1 MLYHANSKWLPGG
14 YLGVEVFFVISGYL
28 ITSLL
33 LAERRTSGTTGL
45 LLFWRRRARRLLPAL
60 FALLIAVSVYSV
72 IFLPMEVALLR
83 EPLIAAFTYVSNWY
97 LIFNNESYFELFGR
111 PSLLRHLWSLAVE
124 EQFYVLWPI
133 AFTLLFGKLRGRY
146 AVPLLV
152 GGAVSSAALMA
163 AVYDPSGDASRVYY
177 GTDTRLSGL
186 LIGSALAYAM
196 KPGAA
201 QVATGR
207 WWESAIAVLPF
218 AAMGVLFATL
228 ADNEAFLYRGG
239 FLMTDVVTA
248 LVIFVSVRMATTL
261 PSRVAG
267 SKPLVWLGLRSYAI
281 YLWHWPVFMLTR
293 PGLDFDLSTLE
304 MMPIRFAI
312 TLGLACVSYALIER
326 PLRTGGL
333 LRVWRALLPKRPV
346 KFPALH
352 PRPLAFLATSM
363 MGVVVLAFSVAAAEP
378 PGPPSYLA
386 AGHVQI
392 SSWSQEREPAPT
404 SVPSAHRIAQA
415 HTPVSDEVEAF
426 VASPSKPNPSPGA
439 TPGAAAAPVL
449 AIDPPASM
457 PSAPP
462 TPALTPLPVP
472 PTRIFAIGDS
482 VMLSASPSL
491 GDLVPNIEVDAAVS
505 RQVEAGIEVL
515 RARRDSGTLGDVVV
529 VHLGT
534 NGDFEPEE
542 FDEIMAVTEGVQ
554 RVVFL
559 NLKVPRDWEGYNNQ
573 VIAEGVARH
582 PNAVL
587 IDWHNVSTAHPEYFY
602 EDDIHLER
610 PGGDAY
616 AGLIA
621 AASQ

>member
-1 MLYHANSKWLPGG
+1 
-14 YLGVEVFFVISGYL
+14 
-28 ITSLL
+28 
-33 LAERRTSGTTGL
+33 
-45 LLFWRRRARRLLPAL
+45 
-60 FALLIAVSVYSV
+60 
-72 IFLPMEVALLR
+72 
-83 EPLIAAFTYVSNWY
+83 
-97 LIFNNESYFELFGR
+97 
-111 PSLLRHLWSLAVE
+111 LWSLAVE

-133 AFTLLFGKLRGRY
+133 AFTLLFGRLRGRY

-152 GGAVSSAALMA
+152 AGAVSSTALMA
-163 AVYDPSGDASRVYY
+163 VLYDPAGDASRVYY

-196 KPGAA
+196 KPGAVTA
-201 QVATGR
+201 APR
-207 WWESAIAVLPF
+207 WWMSGVAVLPF
-218 AAMGVLFATL
+218 VALGLLFATL

-239 FLMTDVVTA
+239 FLLTDIVTA
-248 LVIFVSVRMATTL
+248 LVLLVGVRLATTL
-261 PSRVAG
+261 PSRIVG
-267 SKPLVWLGLRSYAI
+267 CRPLVWLGLRSYAI

-304 MMPIRFAI
+304 MLPVRFGV
-312 TLGLACVSYALIER
+312 TLALAHVSYTLIER

-333 LRVWRALLPKRPV
+333 LRVWRAMLPKRPV

-352 PRPLAFLATSM
+352 PRPLAFVATSLT
-363 MGVVVLAFSVAAAEP
+363 GVMVLGFSVAAAEP

-392 SSWSQEREPAPT
+392 SSWSKEADPT
-404 SVPSAHRIAQA
+404 AVPSALRIAEA
-415 HTPVSDEVEAF
+415 HEPVSDD
-426 VASPSKPNPSPGA
+426 VAEFAGEPSPDQ
-439 TPGAAAAPVL
+439 PGSS
-449 AIDPPASM
+449 PPASAATA
-457 PSAPP
+457 PVVATDPATSAP

-491 GDLVPNIEVDAAVS
+491 GELVPNIEVDAAVS

-534 NGDFEPEE
+534 NGDFKPEE
-542 FDEIMAVTEGVQ
+542 FDEIMAVTAGVQ

-559 NLKVPRDWEGYNNQ
+559 NLKVPRDWEVYNNQ
-573 VIAEGVARH
+573 VIADGVARH
-582 PNAVL
+582 PTAVL
-587 IDWHNVSTAHPEYFY
+587 IDWHNVGETHPEYFY

-621 AASQ
+621 AAAR